1 MFISFDFRVMVALK
15 KFVYSFKF
23 DSQLEQVYNNSNVR
37 WITTILVNQL
47 QSKTVVQIM
56 QAVGGEGKDPAL
68 EEN

>member
-1 MFISFDFRVMVALK
+1 MVALK

-37 WITTILVNQL
+37 WITTILVNSGL

-56 QAVGGEGKDPAL
+56 HAVGGEGKEPAL
-68 EEN
+68 QEN

>member
-1 MFISFDFRVMVALK
+1 MFVSFDFRVMVALK

-23 DSQLEQVYNNSNVR
+23 DSQLEQGYNNSNVR

-56 QAVGGEGKDPAL
+56 HAVGGEGKEPAL
-68 EEN
+68 QEN